1 MAMTK
6 HTAPEGVCVGWSN
19 MFLINTDVDRKTISM
34 QNRMIPSYGATNYI
48 FNKFFPKE
56 KILIYNNESCLIRGV
71 C

>member
-6 HTAPEGVCVGWSN
+6 YTTPEGVCVGWSN

-34 QNRMIPSYGATNYI
+34 QSRLIPFYGATNYI
-48 FNKFFPKE
+48 FNKIFPKE
-56 KILIYNNESCLIRGV
+56 KILIYHNESCLISGV